1 MQSYFKDRRD
11 GMKKKNKNKNR
22 AGNSLLKTS
31 IVWTVLI
38 VGIVVML
45 LLSIVLGSS
54 RLSLEEIFSVFC
66 GEAKKTT
73 EVIVMQLRLPRAVLA
88 LTVGACLAAAGALLQ
103 SVMKNPLAD
112 PGTIGVS
119 AGAGTAA
126 VTVLLVFPNLT
137 YSVPLFA
144 FGGAALACV
153 LIYLL
158 AWKGGVDPVRIILS
172 GVAVNS
178 VLGGYNS
185 FLQLQNSDNL
195 SGVLAFMNGSL
206 SGGTWNEVK
215 IMGIYAVIGLV
226 LSFLCIKN
234 ANALQLGDEMAKNL
248 GFRVNLSR
256 VVLSAVSAFLAAA
269 TVSQIGMIG
278 FVGLVAPHIARML
291 VGSDYKILLPTSI
304 MTGGLMV
311 LLADTVGRSIWPGTE
326 IPVGVMMSVFGG
338 PFFLYMLR
346 KRGNFNG
353 A

>member
-1 MQSYFKDRRD
+1 
-11 GMKKKNKNKNR
+11 MKINQNKKNR
-22 AGNSLLKTS
+22 SGNSLLKVGL
-31 IVWTVLI
+31 VWSVLI
-38 VGIVVML
+38 VGIVAML
-45 LLSIVLGSS
+45 LLAVVIGSS
-54 RLSLEEIFSVFC
+54 RISLGQIADVFR
-66 GEAKKTT
+66 GTAENKVQ
-73 EVIVMQLRLPRAVLA
+73 VIVTQLRVPRALLA
-88 LTVGACLAAAGALLQ
+88 LMVGACLSAAGALLQ
-103 SVMKNPLAD
+103 AVMKNPLAD

-119 AGAGTAA
+119 AGASTAA
-126 VTVLLVFPNLT
+126 ITVLLLFPNLT

-153 LIYLL
+153 LIYLM
-158 AWKGGVDPVRIILS
+158 AWKDGVDPVRIILS

-178 VLGGYNS
+178 VLGGYNA

-195 SGVLAFMNGSL
+195 QGVLAFMNGSL
-206 SGGTWNEVK
+206 SGGTWQEVK
-215 IMGIYAVIGLV
+215 IMGLYALIGLV
-226 LSFLCIKN
+226 LAFLCIKN

-248 GFRVNLSR
+248 GIRVNLSR
-256 VVLSAVSAFLAAA
+256 VALSGVSAFLAAA

-291 VGSDYKILLPTSI
+291 VGSDYKVLMPTSI
-304 MTGGLMV
+304 LTGGLMV

-346 KRGNFNG
+346 KRGNFHG